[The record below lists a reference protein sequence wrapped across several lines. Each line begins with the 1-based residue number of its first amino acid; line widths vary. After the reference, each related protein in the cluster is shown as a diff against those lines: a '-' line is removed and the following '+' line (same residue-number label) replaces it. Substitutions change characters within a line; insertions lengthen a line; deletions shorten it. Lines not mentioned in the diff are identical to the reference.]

1 MAKYFKVRSDSS
13 TRIVIVSTEWR
24 RANLLRSCSNPQTSF
39 AQNGRRMLGNERR
52 SKVLA
57 KLANARCELEDALN
71 LSILVARYPVVI
83 PEPGTQQ
90 AVIHA

>member
-1 MAKYFKVRSDSS
+1 
-13 TRIVIVSTEWR
+13 
-24 RANLLRSCSNPQTSF
+24 
-39 AQNGRRMLGNERR
+39 MLGNERR

-83 PEPGTQQ
+83 PEPARNKLSFMLDDIR
-90 AVIHA
+90 AVVRQIEGSQ